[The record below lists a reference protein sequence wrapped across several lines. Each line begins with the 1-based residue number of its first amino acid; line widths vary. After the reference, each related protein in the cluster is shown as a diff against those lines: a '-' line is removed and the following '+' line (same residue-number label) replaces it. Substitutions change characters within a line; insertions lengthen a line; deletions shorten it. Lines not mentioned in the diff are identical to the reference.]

1 MKLAR
6 RPRRDR
12 PEPIIALI
20 DVVFFLLVF
29 SMLVGRMDATAPFRV
44 QPAHSESGATLPGGG
59 ETVSIAADGALAL
72 NGGATDETALLAS
85 LAAAL
90 AEQPDRLIR
99 INAHHGAELR
109 AFLPLIARIE
119 ALGARD
125 VVLVV
130 TPVTP

>member
-6 RPRRDR
+6 RRRRDR

-44 QPAHSESGATLPGGG
+44 QPAQSASGATLPGGG
-59 ETVSIAADGALAL
+59 ETVAIAADGALAF
-72 NGGATDETALLAS
+72 NGASIDEATLLES
-85 LAAAL
+85 LAEVLAA
-90 AEQPDRLIR
+90 QPQRLIR
-99 INAHHGAELR
+99 INAHHAAELR
-109 AFLPLIARIE
+109 DFLPLVARIE
-119 ALGARD
+119 ALGAQD

-130 TPVTP
+130 TPVGQ